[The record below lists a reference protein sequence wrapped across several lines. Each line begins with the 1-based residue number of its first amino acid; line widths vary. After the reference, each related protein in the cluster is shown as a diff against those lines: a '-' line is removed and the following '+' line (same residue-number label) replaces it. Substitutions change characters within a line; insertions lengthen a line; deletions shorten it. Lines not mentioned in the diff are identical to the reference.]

1 MTVRLFKLRFLQEMK
16 KVIKTQNYSTLITD
30 LASLIEQGRK
40 AAVRYV
46 NTALVATYWLMGRRI
61 VEYEQKGKE
70 RAEYGETLLKKLSV
84 DLTKRFGKGFG
95 YVNLN
100 LMRQFYLTYPPQK
113 ILQTVSE
120 ESSKDKKGQTPSAEL
135 SEIFQTLSEESH
147 ASSKSQTLSRKSK
160 KGYTLCSELDSK
172 QKNHS
177 LSIQSEISHAL
188 CAQFPLSWSHY
199 CLFMRLDEPFK
210 REFYEAECIRG
221 NWSVRQL
228 DRQIQSM
235 LYERTALSKRKMA
248 VIAKAHEKP
257 ITLKPEDEIKD
268 PYILEF
274 LGLKDEYSESQL
286 EEALI
291 KHLEHF
297 LLELGLGFTF
307 VARQKR
313 ITLEGSHYRLDLL
326 LYHRILRCLV
336 AIDLKIGE
344 FTHVDAGQM
353 NLYVNYL
360 KDREKLPEENDPVG
374 LILCADKKKTVVE
387 YALGGMSNRIFA
399 SKYKLQLPDPEVLKA
414 EIEHEKQRLI
424 EMKIIKEEKTSK

>member
-1 MTVRLFKLRFLQEMK
+1 MK
-16 KVIKTQNYSTLITD
+16 KPTKKHTYSTLIID
-30 LASLIEQGRK
+30 LACFIEQGRE

-46 NTALVATYWLMGRRI
+46 NTALVATYWLIGRRI

-70 RAEYGETLLKKLSV
+70 RAEYGKALLKRLSI
-84 DLTKRFGKGFG
+84 DLTKQFGKGWG
-95 YVNLN
+95 EPHLRAI
-100 LMRQFYLTYPPQK
+100 RQFYLIYGDIEK
-113 ILQTVSE
+113 
-120 ESSKDKKGQTPSAEL
+120 
-135 SEIFQTLSEESH
+135 
-147 ASSKSQTLSRKSK
+147 R
-160 KGYTLCSELDSK
+160 YTLCSESEESK
-172 QKNHS
+172 ESK
-177 LSIQSEISHAL
+177 IRYTPRSELIPAEVL
-188 CAQFPLSWSHY
+188 TTKAQLAFMESFNGIFPLSWSHY
-199 CLFMRLDEPFK
+199 RLLMRLDEPSK

-228 DRQIQSM
+228 DRQIQSV

-257 ITLKPEDEIKD
+257 IILKPQDEIKD
-268 PYILEF
+268 PYVLEF

-297 LLELGLGFTF
+297 LLELGIGFTF

-344 FTHVDAGQM
+344 FTHADAGQM

-374 LILCADKKKTVVE
+374 LILCSDKKQTVVE
-387 YALGGMSNRIFA
+387 YALGGMSNKIFA
-399 SKYKLQLPDPEVLKA
+399 SKYKLQLPDPEVLKT
-414 EIEHEKQRLI
+414 EIEHERQRLL
-424 EMKIIKEEKTSK
+424 EMKIVEQ

>member
-1 MTVRLFKLRFLQEMK
+1 MK
-16 KVIKTQNYSTLITD
+16 KITKPQNYSTLITD

-61 VEYEQKGKE
+61 VEYEQKGKV
-70 RAEYGETLLKKLSV
+70 RAEYGEELLRKLSK
-84 DLTKRFGKGFG
+84 DLNRKFGRGFSSD
-95 YVNLN
+95 NLEA
-100 LMRQFYLTYPPQK
+100 MRRFYLSYP
-113 ILQTVSE
+113 IEISETVSRKLE
-120 ESSKDKKGQTPSAEL
+120 GQKTA
-135 SEIFQTLSEESH
+135 
-147 ASSKSQTLSRKSK
+147 TLSRNSDI
-160 KGYTLCSELDSK
+160 TLATHQLIER
-172 QKNHS
+172 
-177 LSIQSEISHAL
+177 
-188 CAQFPLSWSHY
+188 FTLSWSHY
-199 CLFMRLDEPFK
+199 RLLLRLDEPLK
-210 REFYEAECIRG
+210 HEFYEAECIRG

-235 LYERTALSKRKMA
+235 LYERTALSRRKLS

-297 LLELGLGFTF
+297 LLELGIGFTF
-307 VARQKR
+307 IARQKR
-313 ITLEGSHYRLDLL
+313 IALEGSHYRLDLL

-344 FTHVDAGQM
+344 FTHADAGQM
-353 NLYVNYL
+353 NLYLNYL
-360 KDREKLPEENDPVG
+360 NDKEKLPEENAPVG
-374 LILCADKKKTVVE
+374 IILCTDKKRTVVE
-387 YALGGMSNRIFA
+387 YSLGGMSNKIFA
-399 SKYKLQLPDPEVLKA
+399 SKYKLQLPDPEVLKT
-414 EIEHEKQRLI
+414 EIEHETQRLL
-424 EMKIIKEEKTSK
+424 EMKIIEEEKEK

>member
-1 MTVRLFKLRFLQEMK
+1 MK
-16 KVIKTQNYSTLITD
+16 KTSKIQNYSGLIAD

-46 NTALVATYWLMGRRI
+46 NTVLVATYWLVGRRV

-70 RAEYGETLLKKLSV
+70 RAEYGELLLERLSR
-84 DLTKRFGKGFG
+84 DLTSKFGKGFG
-95 YVNLN
+95 RENLR
-100 LMRQFYLTYPPQK
+100 LMRQFYLIYKDTR
-113 ILQTVSE
+113 ISQTVSGKLLTKK
-120 ESSKDKKGQTPSAEL
+120 SQTVSGKLSKNKKE
-135 SEIFQTLSEESH
+135 QTLSTELMIIFRTPSEVF
-147 ASSKSQTLSRKSK
+147 Q
-160 KGYTLCSELDSK
+160 KGLTQYS
-172 QKNHS
+172 
-177 LSIQSEISHAL
+177 QSEIWNTLYAKFS
-188 CAQFPLSWSHY
+188 LSWSHY
-199 CLFMRLDEPFK
+199 CLLLRLNEPYK
-210 REFYEAECIRG
+210 REFYEAESIRG

-235 LYERTALSKRKMA
+235 LFERTALSKRKLA

-268 PYILEF
+268 PYVLEF

-297 LLELGLGFTF
+297 LLELGVGFTF

-344 FTHVDAGQM
+344 FSHADAGQM
-353 NLYVNYL
+353 NLYLNYL
-360 KDREKLPEENDPVG
+360 KDKEKIVGENEPVG
-374 LILCADKKKTVVE
+374 IILCTDKKKTVIE
-387 YALGGMSNRIFA
+387 YALGGMNNKIFA
-399 SKYKLQLPDPEVLKA
+399 SKYKLQLPAPEVLEA
-414 EIEHEKQRLI
+414 EIEHERQRLL
-424 EMKIIKEEKTSK
+424 EMKIIKGKT

>member
-1 MTVRLFKLRFLQEMK
+1 MK
-16 KVIKTQNYSTLITD
+16 KNTKTQNYSSLITD
-30 LASLIEQGRK
+30 LTSLIEQGRK

-46 NTALVATYWLMGRRI
+46 NTVLVTTYWLIGRRI

-70 RAEYGETLLKKLSV
+70 RAEYGESLLKKISA
-84 DLTKRFGKGFG
+84 DLTPQFGKGFTER
-95 YVNLN
+95 NLWH
-100 LMRQFYLTYPPQK
+100 MRQFYITYKEILHTPCAELPEKIQKKMHTLRAELTP
-113 ILQTVSE
+113 ISQTVS
-120 ESSKDKKGQTPSAEL
+120 GI
-135 SEIFQTLSEESH
+135 SETLI
-147 ASSKSQTLSRKSK
+147 RK
-160 KGYTLCSELDSK
+160 
-172 QKNHS
+172 
-177 LSIQSEISHAL
+177 
-188 CAQFPLSWSHY
+188 FPLSWSHY
-199 CLFMRLDEPFK
+199 RLLMRLDESFK

-257 ITLKPEDEIKD
+257 IILKPEDEIKD

-291 KHLEHF
+291 RHMEHF
-297 LLELGLGFTF
+297 LLELGNGFTF

-326 LYHRILRCLV
+326 LYHRILKCLV

-344 FTHVDAGQM
+344 FTHADAGQM

-360 KDREKLPEENDPVG
+360 KDKEKLPEENDPVG
-374 LILCADKKKTVVE
+374 LILCTDKKRTVVE
-387 YALGGMSNRIFA
+387 YALGGMNNRIFA
-399 SKYKLQLPDPEVLKA
+399 SKYKLQLPAPEILKI
-414 EIEHEKQRLI
+414 EIEHEKQRLL
-424 EMKIIKEEKTSK
+424 EMKIIRDK

>member
-1 MTVRLFKLRFLQEMK
+1 MK
-16 KVIKTQNYSTLITD
+16 KVPTAQNYSTLVTD

-46 NTALVATYWLMGRRI
+46 NAALVATYWLMGRRI

-70 RAEYGETLLKKLSV
+70 RAEYGEALLKKISA
-84 DLTKRFGKGFG
+84 DLTPRFGKGFTER
-95 YVNLN
+95 NLGH
-100 LMRQFYLTYPPQK
+100 MRQFYISYQK
-113 ILQTVSE
+113 ILNTPCAELEEKPQEKAHTVCAELAPISQTVS
-120 ESSKDKKGQTPSAEL
+120 GI
-135 SEIFQTLSEESH
+135 SE
-147 ASSKSQTLSRKSK
+147 TLSRK
-160 KGYTLCSELDSK
+160 
-172 QKNHS
+172 
-177 LSIQSEISHAL
+177 
-188 CAQFPLSWSHY
+188 FPLSWSHY
-199 CLFMRLDEPFK
+199 RLLMRIEEPFK

-291 KHLEHF
+291 RHLEHF
-297 LLELGLGFTF
+297 LLELGIGFTF

-344 FTHVDAGQM
+344 FSHADAGQM

-360 KDREKLPEENDPVG
+360 KDKEKLSEENDPVG
-374 LILCADKKKTVVE
+374 IILCTDKKNTVVE
-387 YALGGMSNRIFA
+387 YALGGMSNKIFA
-399 SKYKLQLPDPEVLKA
+399 SKYRLQLPDPEVLKT

-424 EMKIIKEEKTSK
+424 EMNIVKEEKKSK

>member
-1 MTVRLFKLRFLQEMK
+1 MK
-16 KVIKTQNYSTLITD
+16 RISKSQNYSTFITD

-70 RAEYGETLLKKLSV
+70 RAEYGEALLKKISA
-84 DLTKRFGKGFG
+84 DLTPQFGKGFTER
-95 YVNLN
+95 NLGH
-100 LMRQFYLTYPPQK
+100 MRQFYISYQK
-113 ILQTVSE
+113 ILNTPCAELEEKPQEKAHTVCAELAPISQTVS
-120 ESSKDKKGQTPSAEL
+120 GI
-135 SEIFQTLSEESH
+135 SE
-147 ASSKSQTLSRKSK
+147 TLSRKF
-160 KGYTLCSELDSK
+160 C
-172 QKNHS
+172 
-177 LSIQSEISHAL
+177 
-188 CAQFPLSWSHY
+188 LSWSHY
-199 CLFMRLDEPFK
+199 RLLMRLDEPFK
-210 REFYEAECIRG
+210 REFYEGECIRG

-274 LGLKDEYSESQL
+274 LRLKDEYSESQL

-291 KHLEHF
+291 KHLEYF
-297 LLELGLGFTF
+297 LLELGIGFTF

-344 FTHVDAGQM
+344 FTHADAGQM

-424 EMKIIKEEKTSK
+424 EMKIIKEEKKE

>member
-1 MTVRLFKLRFLQEMK
+1 MK
-16 KVIKTQNYSTLITD
+16 KITKTQTYSTLITD

-40 AAVRYV
+40 AAIRYV
-46 NTALVATYWLMGRRI
+46 NTALVTTYWLMGRRI

-70 RAEYGETLLKKLSV
+70 RAEYGELLLERISKDLSM
-84 DLTKRFGKGFG
+84 RFGKGFSLR
-95 YVNLN
+95 NLRN
-100 LMRQFYLTYPPQK
+100 MRTFYLLFP
-113 ILQTVSE
+113 IRQTLSA
-120 ESSKDKKGQTPSAEL
+120 ESPKDRNGQTLSAEL
-135 SEIFQTLSEESH
+135 TGKSH
-147 ASSKSQTLSRKSK
+147 MLP
-160 KGYTLCSELDSK
+160 
-172 QKNHS
+172 
-177 LSIQSEISHAL
+177 EISETL
-188 CAQFPLSWSHY
+188 FWKFSLSWSHY
-199 CLFMRLDEPFK
+199 CLLMRLDEPFK

-286 EEALI
+286 EETLI

-297 LLELGLGFTF
+297 LLELGIGFTF
-307 VARQKR
+307 IARQKR

-326 LYHRILRCLV
+326 FYHRVLKCLV

-344 FTHVDAGQM
+344 FTHADAGQM
-353 NLYVNYL
+353 NLYLNYL
-360 KDREKLPEENDPVG
+360 QDQEKLSGENDPVG
-374 LILCADKKKTVVE
+374 IILCTDKKRTVVE
-387 YALGGMSNRIFA
+387 YALGGMSNKIFA
-399 SKYKLQLPDPEVLKA
+399 SKYKLQLPDPKVLKA
-414 EIEHEKQRLI
+414 EIEHERQRVLVSQLI
-424 EMKIIKEEKTSK
+424 AQVEYTEDTKK

>member
-1 MTVRLFKLRFLQEMK
+1 MK
-16 KVIKTQNYSTLITD
+16 SSAKIQNYSTLITD
-30 LASLIEQGRK
+30 LASLIEQGRT

-46 NTALVATYWLMGRRI
+46 NTALVTTYWLMGRRI

-70 RAEYGETLLKKLSV
+70 RAEYGEALLKKISA
-84 DLTKRFGKGFG
+84 DLTPQFGKGFTER
-95 YVNLN
+95 NLGH
-100 LMRQFYLTYPPQK
+100 MRQFYISYQK
-113 ILQTVSE
+113 ILN
-120 ESSKDKKGQTPSAEL
+120 TPCAEL
-135 SEIFQTLSEESH
+135 EEKPQEKAHTVCAELAPISISE
-147 ASSKSQTLSRKSK
+147 TLSRKFS
-160 KGYTLCSELDSK
+160 
-172 QKNHS
+172 
-177 LSIQSEISHAL
+177 
-188 CAQFPLSWSHY
+188 LSWSHY
-199 CLFMRLDEPFK
+199 RLLMRLDEPFK
-210 REFYEAECIRG
+210 REFYEECIRG

-228 DRQIQSM
+228 DRQIQSI

-297 LLELGLGFTF
+297 LLELGIGFTF

-344 FTHVDAGQM
+344 FTHADAGQM

-424 EMKIIKEEKTSK
+424 EMKIIKEEKKNK

>member
-1 MTVRLFKLRFLQEMK
+1 
-16 KVIKTQNYSTLITD
+16 
-30 LASLIEQGRK
+30 
-40 AAVRYV
+40 
-46 NTALVATYWLMGRRI
+46 

-70 RAEYGETLLKKLSV
+70 RAEYGEALLKKLAK
-84 DLTKRFGKGFG
+84 DLSPKYGKGFSER
-95 YVNLN
+95 NLE
-100 LMRQFYLTYPPQK
+100 LMRKFYLFYP
-113 ILQTVSE
+113 ISQTVS
-120 ESSKDKKGQTPSAEL
+120 A
-135 SEIFQTLSEESH
+135 
-147 ASSKSQTLSRKSK
+147 KSK
-160 KGYTLCSELDSK
+160 KGYTLCSELEFK
-172 QKNHS
+172 QKNYQQFR
-177 LSIQSEISHAL
+177 QSEVQISHTLSAK
-188 CAQFPLSWSHY
+188 FPLSWSHY
-199 CLFMRLDEPFK
+199 CLLMRLDESFK
-210 REFYEAECIRG
+210 REFYEAECIKG

-291 KHLEHF
+291 RHLENF
-297 LLELGLGFTF
+297 LLELGNGFTF

-344 FTHVDAGQM
+344 FSHADAGQM

-360 KDREKLPEENDPVG
+360 KDKEKLPEENDPVG
-374 LILCADKKKTVVE
+374 IILCTDKKKTVVE
-387 YALGGMSNRIFA
+387 YALGGMNNKVFA
-399 SKYKLQLPDPEVLKA
+399 SKYKLQLPDPKVLKT
-414 EIEHEKQRLI
+414 EIEHERQRLL
-424 EMKIIKEEKTSK
+424 EMKIIKDKGL

>member
-1 MTVRLFKLRFLQEMK
+1 M
-16 KVIKTQNYSTLITD
+16 
-30 LASLIEQGRK
+30 
-40 AAVRYV
+40 
-46 NTALVATYWLMGRRI
+46 NTALVATYWLIVRRI
-61 VEYEQKGKE
+61 IEYEQKGEK
-70 RAEYGETLLKKLSV
+70 RAEYGEALLKHLSD
-84 DLTKRFGKGFG
+84 DLIEQFGKGWG
-95 YVNLN
+95 EPHLRAV
-100 LMRQFYLTYPPQK
+100 RQFYLIYGDIEK
-113 ILQTVSE
+113 
-120 ESSKDKKGQTPSAEL
+120 
-135 SEIFQTLSEESH
+135 
-147 ASSKSQTLSRKSK
+147 R
-160 KGYTLCSELDSK
+160 YTLCSKSEKSK
-172 QKNHS
+172 E
-177 LSIQSEISHAL
+177 SEIRHTLGSEL
-188 CAQFPLSWSHY
+188 IPTQVLPKKLQTMSVEFFNELFPLSWSHY
-199 CLFMRLDEPFK
+199 RLLMRFDEPFK
-210 REFYEAECIRG
+210 REFYEVECIRG

-228 DRQIQSM
+228 DRRIQSM

-291 KHLEHF
+291 RHLEHF
-297 LLELGLGFTF
+297 LLELGTGFTF

-344 FTHVDAGQM
+344 FSHADAGQM

-360 KDREKLPEENDPVG
+360 KDKEKLSEENDPVG
-374 LILCADKKKTVVE
+374 IILCTDKKKTVVE
-387 YALGGMSNRIFA
+387 YALGGMSNKIFA
-399 SKYKLQLPDPEVLKA
+399 SKYRLQLPDPEVLKT

-424 EMKIIKEEKTSK
+424 EMNIIKEGKKSK

>member
-1 MTVRLFKLRFLQEMK
+1 MK
-16 KVIKTQNYSTLITD
+16 KLSKTNKYSFLITD

-40 AAVRYV
+40 TAVRYV
-46 NTALVATYWLMGRRI
+46 NTALVTTYWFIGRRI
-61 VEYEQKGKE
+61 VEYEQRGKE
-70 RAEYGETLLKKLSV
+70 KAEYGKALLSKLAA

-113 ILQTVSE
+113 ILQTLSE
-120 ESSKDKKGQTPSAEL
+120 ESLKDKKWQTLSAEL
-135 SEIFQTLSEESH
+135 SAIFQTSSEELPLPL
-147 ASSKSQTLSRKSK
+147 KSQTASGKSE
-160 KGYTLCSELDSK
+160 KGYTVYSE
-172 QKNHS
+172 
-177 LSIQSEISHAL
+177 SEFLHTL
-188 CAQFPLSWSHY
+188 PKKLPLSWSHY
-199 CLFMRLDEPFK
+199 CLLMRLEEPFK
-210 REFYEAECIRG
+210 REFYESENIRG

-235 LYERTALSKRKMA
+235 LYERTALSKKKLS
-248 VIAKAHEKP
+248 VISKAHENP
-257 ITLKPEDEIKD
+257 IILKPEDEIKD

-291 KHLEHF
+291 RHIEHF
-297 LLELGLGFTF
+297 LLELGNGFTF

-344 FTHVDAGQM
+344 FTHADAGQM

-360 KDREKLPEENDPVG
+360 KDKEKLPDENDPIG
-374 LILCADKKKTVVE
+374 IILCTDKKKTVVE
-387 YALGGMSNRIFA
+387 YALGGMNNKIFA
-399 SKYKLQLPDPEVLKA
+399 SKYRLQLPDTDVLKA
-414 EIEHEKQRLI
+414 EVEHERQRLV
-424 EMKIIKEEKTSK
+424 EMKIVEKKL